1 MKTFE
6 RIAPAQVEDP
16 LFIPHSDDQAPSRPY
31 LKDLI
36 FSGEFKHPVQG
47 FTLKMDAKR
56 MDGLVDNFYKMKANG
71 IRVPIFTTHKG
82 DQMLSDV
89 YARGGAALPKIASLI
104 TLGYVGD
111 MARGGTPLG
120 ATIENRRTGED
131 KKLDPDRLYCTC
143 DFSDAECEGIAK
155 RVKQV
160 SIQINPKYKDSK
172 GNEYGETIEHIAV
185 TPEPIVPNQKD
196 FEALKFSLS
205 CELTEGGGVEYIVQ
219 LANEGK
225 SGKEIQMASQEKKE
239 GEDKDID
246 HKAILSK
253 AFSMCKE
260 ALTSHLGAEHD
271 DVKGLKPENA
281 VPTMCKHFSA
291 LKDAHEKL
299 NAAHVANAKLAA
311 SREIPAPVLSM
322 VAKAGKTEL
331 DSLAS
336 AGCITAKVRDGLVNL
351 LVGPANARNVLA
363 LSCEEGS
370 EDNLVSKVAAIL
382 KDNTP
387 VALGEKTGPQVQSLS
402 REVPG
407 QTGPSAE
414 QKKEDEEF
422 LKRREARIGK
432 KK

>member
-6 RIAPAQVEDP
+6 RISPAQVADP
-16 LFIPHSDDQAPSRPY
+16 LVIPHTDDTAPGKPY

-120 ATIENRRTGED
+120 ATIENRRTGDD
-131 KKLDPDRLYCTC
+131 KKLDPDRLYATC

-160 SIQINPKYKDSK
+160 SIQINPKFKDGK
-172 GNEYGETIEHIAV
+172 GNEYGEAIEHIAV
-185 TPEPIVPNQKD
+185 TPEPVVPDQKD

-225 SGKEIQMASQEKKE
+225 SGKEIQMASDKKE
-239 GEDKDID
+239 GEDKDLD

-260 ALTSHLGAEHD
+260 ALTAHLGAEHD
-271 DVKGLKPENA
+271 DVKGLKPDNA
-281 VPTMCKHFSA
+281 VPTMVKHFSA

-299 NAAHVANAKLAA
+299 NGAFTAEKKLAA

-331 DSLAS
+331 DGLAS

-351 LVGPANARNVLA
+351 LVGPANARNVYA

-370 EDNLVSKVAAIL
+370 EDNLVSKVVAIL
-382 KDNTP
+382 KDNSP
-387 VALGEKTGPQVQSLS
+387 VELGEKTKSQALS
-402 REVPG
+402 REIPNEDG
-407 QTGPSAE
+407 KKPS
-414 QKKEDEEF
+414 KEDEAF
-422 LKRREARIGK
+422 LERRAKRIPALAK
-432 KK
+432 K